1 MQLTATIP
9 SGVIGQPARIPV
21 VPVLWFEVELALIP
35 LHPVE
40 DLIARGLGSLCRA
53 LSATSSIAQL
63 MVTTPRGRT
72 GPLAR
77 RLVAR
82 EPKLGPAPAPIR
94 LRSMAVETVLTWDL
108 TLKLSHA
115 RNRIVWVNIEMLK

>member
-1 MQLTATIP
+1 MQLTATTP

-21 VPVLWFEVELALIP
+21 VPVLWFEVELAPIP

-53 LSATSSIAQL
+53 LSATSLIAQL

-94 LRSMAVETVLTWDL
+94 LRSMAVETVLSWDL